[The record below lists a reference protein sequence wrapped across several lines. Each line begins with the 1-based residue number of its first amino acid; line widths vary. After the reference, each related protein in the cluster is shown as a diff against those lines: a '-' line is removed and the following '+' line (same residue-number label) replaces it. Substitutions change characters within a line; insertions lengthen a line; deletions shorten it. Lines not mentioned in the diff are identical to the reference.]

1 MNGLTMKRD
10 AYLEAVQNM
19 CGPYKPADI
28 PKIKMNLRELVK
40 YAKSINKKVPELS
53 DEEINRYISGAT
65 MDDVRNVRIIVPGSE
80 SAN

>member
-10 AYLEAVQNM
+10 TYLEAVQNM

-28 PKIKMNLRELVK
+28 PTIKMNLRELVK

-53 DEEINRYISGAT
+53 DEEINRYISSAT
-65 MDDVRNVRIIVPGSE
+65 MDDVRNFRIIVPGAE
-80 SAN
+80 YAN

>member
-1 MNGLTMKRD
+1 MNGLTMKHD
-10 AYLEAVQNM
+10 AYLETVQNM
-19 CGPYKPADI
+19 CGPYKPAEI

-65 MDDVRNVRIIVPGSE
+65 MDDVRNVRIIVPGVEYS
-80 SAN
+80 N